1 MATVKVKITAPLPNT
16 VANRAIQITGTVSVE
31 DSSDEIVQLSGV
43 SIKFGDTGPSFSATR
58 VGTSWANWKATR
70 NAPAGVI
77 GGSTLKI
84 TAWAFGQ
91 ESPRPPAT
99 PDWEDFTSQEV
110 SVSVVLEATPPV
122 VTIDPYTPEVT
133 PPSLPYRLTLS
144 GSARDEGAAVKEVR
158 WRLNSA
164 SFAPV
169 DNLQG
174 NWLRWQKVIDLP
186 AGEHL
191 ITIQAVDTL
200 ENKSFKDA
208 PISVRRQFQPSNAEL
223 AFAPV
228 TYLQELMSFAERWIK
243 IGSTGVGPKAQDLAN
258 RFFQPFDRLTQAN
271 LYELSTRELHQT
283 RIAVEVLR
291 RRLRQ
296 INQPVPRAVEQNFRR
311 VAYEAL
317 LLQIGTSH
325 EELRAARIADDA
337 TRRALAE
344 RLGFWVESARPD
356 RLDRITLPPDQVT
369 EAQLEQLFG
378 FEATTN
384 DDPLRTMS
392 AAAEILNWRLAAT
405 RDRWTLEDAQARD
418 GADGSIPIIDPDL
431 VGEAN
436 LLTLTAG
443 NRVYDLWKAR
453 KTWLDA
459 KLAEAEGQ
467 REQGF
472 EHIIRT
478 FIGNL
483 DFAALTTQDANGV
496 DISPVLDPLN
506 LELSAFRF
514 LGKCRE
520 LAAAGALLE
529 TEWRDILDIVV
540 QVQKKRQYQQ
550 WRVEE
555 SGLSLAPQYFR
566 LPDEQGSGPTAS
578 PWRARWP
585 VYAAWRK
592 TLAVRIGQLQGMK
605 DAYQSAL
612 DAAEA
617 RTLPVLRDS
626 LIEIIGRRQTPPENV
641 AVAAERLTR
650 ELVIDLRANAGQKT
664 TRVNQAIETL
674 LGAIFS
680 VRAGR
685 LAMESAA
692 WEIEEEPKFD
702 LEWQWMAA
710 YRTWRAA
717 MTVFAYPESQ
727 LYPNLFIK
735 EDPFLNPTKAF
746 LGLIAALRDTARM
759 TPALARE
766 KAQEYLDKLRTEPEI
781 SLPEELKATH
791 AEPFVITAELDDLN
805 ARKVLVRTLFE
816 NAHVTEAHDETK
828 PLLEVFR
835 EVFWLVPVVLALQLQ
850 RAGYYLTALDWF
862 QTVYAFNLPPT
873 SRKIYH
879 ELELEGRITSEYARV
894 DEWLVEELNSH
905 IFARKRK
912 NAYTRFTVLS
922 IARCFLDYADAEFSQ
937 STAESVGR
945 ARTLYETAED
955 LLNLLDMK
963 PETGASIPF
972 LPNPVWES
980 LRLHA
985 RANLSKIH
993 NGLNIAGMPF
1003 ATPVLS
1009 DASTSLPSQYRYAA
1023 LVERAKQLVGIAQQV
1038 ESAFLAAMERRDAE
1052 AYSLMQ
1058 AGHDLRVAGATVSLQ
1073 DLKITD
1079 ADLTVQMAELQQ
1091 EKAQIQVDYF
1101 DEQLREG
1108 LNSWEKTALAS
1119 MGTAIYLQTSASVAY
1134 SIGSVVDTVKSIF
1147 TFGLFGD
1154 SAGKIGQALSALS
1167 DAASLTGGL
1176 AQTMASFERREQE
1189 WRLQKSLSDKDVQI
1203 SGQQILLALNQRQMA
1218 LMERELAGLQL
1229 DHATAVVDFLVN
1241 KFTNAELYEWM
1252 SGVLGRVYS
1261 YFLQQAT
1268 AMAKLAQSQ
1277 LAFERQE
1284 PALSVVQS
1292 DYWQVTAEG
1301 FSDGGTDGAAPDRR
1315 GLTGSA
1321 RLLQDIYQLDQ
1332 YAFETRQRKLQLI
1345 QTLSLAQLVPLELQ
1359 RFRETGDLIFVTP
1372 MEMFDRDFPG
1382 HYLRLIRRV
1391 RVSVIALVPP
1401 TRGLRATLSASG
1413 ISRVV
1418 TGGDTFETIQVRRFG
1433 ETVAFTSPLNATG
1446 LFELEPEGELL
1457 LPFEGMGVD
1466 TSWDLQLP
1474 KAANPFDY
1482 RAIADVLLTI
1492 EYTAL
1497 SSPVY
1502 RQQVIKQLDR
1512 SISGDRMF
1520 SFREQFADS
1529 WYELNN
1535 ADALEDVGRR
1545 MVANFSTRR
1554 EDFPPHIEDLRIQ
1567 HVTLHVARQ
1576 DGFVEEINI
1585 AGLKFTPEGETTPV
1599 GGAART
1605 VEAVVSTRRPNGSAW
1620 LGMQGKAPVGGWE
1633 LRFPNTAQI
1642 RAWFKEGL
1650 IEDLALVVTFG
1661 GTTPAWSM

>member
-1 MATVKVKITAPLPNT
+1 
-16 VANRAIQITGTVSVE
+16 
-31 DSSDEIVQLSGV
+31 
-43 SIKFGDTGPSFSATR
+43 
-58 VGTSWANWKATR
+58 VG
-70 NAPAGVI
+70 
-77 GGSTLKI
+77 
-84 TAWAFGQ
+84 
-91 ESPRPPAT
+91 
-99 PDWEDFTSQEV
+99 
-110 SVSVVLEATPPV
+110 
-122 VTIDPYTPEVT
+122 
-133 PPSLPYRLTLS
+133 
-144 GSARDEGAAVKEVR
+144 
-158 WRLNSA
+158 
-164 SFAPV
+164 
-169 DNLQG
+169 
-174 NWLRWQKVIDLP
+174 
-186 AGEHL
+186 
-191 ITIQAVDTL
+191 
-200 ENKSFKDA
+200 
-208 PISVRRQFQPSNAEL
+208 
-223 AFAPV
+223 
-228 TYLQELMSFAERWIK
+228 
-243 IGSTGVGPKAQDLAN
+243 
-258 RFFQPFDRLTQAN
+258 
-271 LYELSTRELHQT
+271 
-283 RIAVEVLR
+283 RI
-291 RRLRQ
+291 
-296 INQPVPRAVEQNFRR
+296 FRR
-311 VAYEAL
+311 VAYETL
-317 LLQIGTSH
+317 LLQLGTSH

-344 RLGFWVESARPD
+344 RLGFGPESARPD
-356 RLDRITLPPDQVT
+356 RLDQITLMPDAVS
-369 EAQLEQLFG
+369 EAQLKQLFG
-378 FEATTN
+378 FEGTTQ
-384 DDPLRTMS
+384 DPLHPVN
-392 AAAEILNWRLAAT
+392 AAVEVLNWRLAAT
-405 RDRWTLEDAQARD
+405 RDRWTIEDAQARD
-418 GADGSIPIIDPDL
+418 GADGPIPIIDPDL
-431 VGEAN
+431 IGEAN
-436 LLTLTAG
+436 LLTPTAG

-472 EHIIRT
+472 EHVVHT

-496 DISPVLDPLN
+496 DINPVLDPLN

-540 QVQKKRQYQQ
+540 QVQKTRQYTQ

-566 LPDEQGSGPTAS
+566 LPDEEGSGATAS

-585 VYAAWRK
+585 VYSAWRK
-592 TLAVRIGQLQGMK
+592 TLAVRIRQLQDVK

-617 RTLPVLRDS
+617 RALPVLRDS

-641 AVAAERLTR
+641 PVAAERLTR

-685 LAMESAA
+685 LPMESPT
-692 WEIEEEPKFD
+692 WEIKEEPEFD
-702 LEWQWMAA
+702 REWQWMAA

-735 EDPFLNPTKAF
+735 EDPFLNPTTAF

-766 KAQEYLDKLRTEPEI
+766 KAQEYLNNVRSELGT
-781 SLPEELKATH
+781 SLPAQLMLTTFA
-791 AEPFVITAELDDLN
+791 ITEDSDLV

-850 RAGYYLTALDWF
+850 RAGHYLTALDWF

-894 DEWLVEELNSH
+894 PEWLREELNPH
-905 IFARKRK
+905 IFATKRK

-955 LLNLLDMK
+955 LLNLPDMK

-985 RANLSKIH
+985 QANLSKIH
-993 NGLNIAGMPF
+993 NGLNIAGMLF
-1003 ATPVLS
+1003 ATPLLS
-1009 DASTSLPSQYRYAA
+1009 EASTILPSQYRYAA

-1038 ESAFLAAMERRDAE
+1038 ESGFLATLERLDAE
-1052 AYSLMQ
+1052 TYSLMQ

-1101 DEQLREG
+1101 DDQLREG

-1119 MGTAIYLQTSASVAY
+1119 MGTAIYLQTAASVAY
-1134 SIGSVVDTVKSIF
+1134 GSGAVTETLKAIF
-1147 TFGLFGD
+1147 TFGIFGSPGD
-1154 SAGKIGQALSALS
+1154 AIGKTLSAFS
-1167 DAASLTGGL
+1167 SAASLSGQL
-1176 AQTMASFERREQE
+1176 AQTIASFERREQD
-1189 WRLQKSLSDKDVQI
+1189 WRLQKSLSEKDVQI
-1203 SGQQILLALNQRQMA
+1203 NGQQILLALNQRQMA

-1229 DHATAVVDFLVN
+1229 DHATAVVDFLVS
-1241 KFTNAELYEWM
+1241 KFTNAELYDWM

-1301 FSDGGTDGAAPDRR
+1301 LSDGGTDGATPDRR

-1332 YAFETRQRKLQLI
+1332 YAFETRQRKLQLT

-1359 RFRETGDLIFVTP
+1359 KFRETGDLIFVTP
-1372 MEMFDRDFPG
+1372 MELFDRDFPG

-1482 RAIADVLLTI
+1482 RAIADILLTI

-1576 DGFVEEINI
+1576 DVFVEEINI

-1661 GTTPAWSM
+1661 GTTLAWSM